1 MSRFRMLVI
10 SGLVALAGLAAAA
23 PSASA
28 QAQTQAHGSCAGVL
42 SAAAA
47 SVQGDEFFRQDFA
60 PLPGATV
67 SGIAGQKGNLAFCAS
82 LLGVTLPP
90 GS

>member
-1 MSRFRMLVI
+1 MSRFRIFLI

-47 SVQGDEFFRQDFA
+47 SVQDDEFFRQDFA
-60 PLPGATV
+60 PLPGELV
-67 SGIAGQKGNLAFCAS
+67 SGIAGQKGDLAFCAT
-82 LLGVTLPP
+82 LIGVTLP
-90 GS
+90 